1 MGQII
6 AGGEQFE
13 TTIEADHRGR
23 ILKQGPDSGAVDA
36 FGRARVSEPFTLF
49 DSTLRHGDDA
59 RKWNVTVAGGGTSS
73 HLINESSV
81 AMSVT
86 ASGDSVLR
94 RTKRRFPY
102 QAGKSM
108 MVLQSFAGNALQEGL
123 IQEVGLFD
131 DNNGIM
137 LRASGTTVQFV
148 IRSYTS
154 GAAVET
160 VVDQSSWS
168 IDTAS
173 WLDFSKTNI
182 FLADLEW
189 LGVGRVRVGFVK
201 DGEHYYCHEFNHAN
215 ALDKVYMTTAILPL
229 SYRISTTGSSAAT
242 MKQICSS
249 VMSEGGYEPSG
260 PIYLAGR
267 GVDNFSAIS
276 TETMVAAIRMASGR
290 TDNVIL
296 PAQMDV
302 SVGGNP
308 ASNIVAQWRLRL
320 NPTVSGVW
328 TAAQNGRGNVETM
341 ASGSFSGGT
350 VVGGGLVAAR
360 SDIDF
365 SPESGL
371 ALSLGTNAAGAS
383 DILALTIQCSSS
395 QEATG
400 LIGWREL
407 V

>member
-13 TTIEADHRGR
+13 THIEADYRGQV
-23 ILKQGPDSGAVDA
+23 LKQGPDSGAVDA
-36 FGRARVSEPFTLF
+36 FGRVRVSEPFTLF
-49 DSTLRHGDDA
+49 DSTLRHSENA
-59 RKWNVTVAGGGTSS
+59 NKWNATVTGSGTYS
-73 HLINESSV
+73 HSANESSV
-81 AMSVT
+81 LMTVT

-94 RTKRRFPY
+94 RTRQRFPY
-102 QAGKSM
+102 QPGKSL
-108 MVLQSFAGNALQEGL
+108 MVLQSFAGGTLQEGL
-123 IQEVGLFD
+123 TQEVGLFD
-131 DNNGIM
+131 NSNGVI

-148 IRSYTS
+148 IRSSTTGS
-154 GAAVET
+154 PVET
-160 VVDQSSWS
+160 VVNQNAWN

-173 WLDFSKTNI
+173 WLDFTKTNI
-182 FLADLEW
+182 FLVDLEW

-215 ALDKVYMTTAILPL
+215 ALDKVYMTTAVLPL
-229 SYRISTTGSSAAT
+229 SYRIATTNSTPAT

-249 VMSEGGYEPSG
+249 VMSEGGYEPAG
-260 PIYLAGR
+260 AIYIAGR
-267 GVDNFSAIS
+267 GAGTFAEIS
-276 TETMVAAIRMASGR
+276 SETIVAVIRMASGR

-296 PAQMDV
+296 PAQVDT

-308 ASNIVAQWRLRL
+308 ASNVVAQWRLRL
-320 NPTVSGVW
+320 NPTISGVW
-328 TAAQNGRGNVETM
+328 SAADNGRGNVQVM
-341 ASGSFSGGT
+341 SSGTFSGGT

-360 SDIDF
+360 SDVEF

-371 ALSLGTNAAGAS
+371 ALSLGTNAAGES

-400 LIGWREL
+400 LIGWKEVL
-407 V
+407 

>member
-49 DSTLRHGDDA
+49 DSTLRHNDDA
-59 RKWNVTVAGGGTSS
+59 RKWNEIITASGTSS

-102 QAGKSM
+102 QPGKSM

-131 DNNGIM
+131 DNNGVM

-160 VVDQSSWS
+160 VVDQSSWN
-168 IDTAS
+168 IDIAS
-173 WLDFSKTNI
+173 WLDFSKANI

-229 SYRISTTGSSAAT
+229 SYRIGATGNSSAT

-260 PIYLAGR
+260 PIYIAGR

-296 PAQMDV
+296 PAQIDAAL
-302 SVGGNP
+302 GGVPGTNV
-308 ASNIVAQWRLRL
+308 VAQWRLRL
-320 NPTVSGVW
+320 NPTISGVW
-328 TAAQNGRGNVETM
+328 TTAQNGRGNVETM
-341 ASGSFSGGT
+341 ASGTFSGGT
-350 VVGGGLVAAR
+350 IVGGGLIAGR
-360 SDIDF
+360 SDIEF
-365 SPESGL
+365 NPESGL
-371 ALSLGTNAAGAS
+371 ALSLGTNASGVS
-383 DILALTIQCSSS
+383 DVLVLTIQCSTS